1 MAIIKL
7 IDYVK
12 PSADDKKAKK
22 DKKADKAE

>member
-12 PSADDKKAKK
+12 PSEDDKKAKK